1 MENRVAIISK
11 QLLSEL
17 TYQEICL
24 QASENWGI
32 SSRQVTRYIRRCYD
46 LWHKI
51 FVMKRKRN
59 LDYHLAKRADLYKQA
74 YSKKQWNICLE
85 IIRDEAKLAGIY
97 PSEKHDVKVEGE
109 LIITDA
115 KRKLVNKIAGIVK
128 RTGEDEIP
136 E

>member
-1 MENRVAIISK
+1 MSDKREIENRIAIISN

-17 TYQEICL
+17 TNQEIL
-24 QASENWGI
+24 QYASEKWGV
-32 SSRQVTRYIRRCYD
+32 SDRQVRTYIRRCYD

-59 LDYHLAKRADLYKQA
+59 LGYHLAKRADLYKQA

-97 PSEKHDVKVEGE
+97 PAEKHVITERKV
-109 LIITDA
+109 IILGKKEEKD
-115 KRKLVNKIAGIVK
+115 KEEKGN
-128 RTGEDEIP
+128 E
-136 E
+136 